1 MKKIILLLIILL
13 SLNSYSQN
21 IEKYDT
27 IVVETNYKSYYS
39 FKIKGPSFV
48 IYKLYKGGG
57 SVSRKGMDFKS
68 TLPFFDYKKNGY
80 DIGHMADAEDFAYNE
95 ILEKE
100 TFKYYNAVPQKP
112 NLNRGIWKSYETKI
126 RKISQ
131 TDSLLIIC
139 GGCDY
144 NGMIPN
150 NCFKIVYSL
159 SKRQILYSLVFTNNN
174 NSSVLDDKILIGL
187 FKEYLK

>member
-1 MKKIILLLIILL
+1 
-13 SLNSYSQN
+13 
-21 IEKYDT
+21 
-27 IVVETNYKSYYS
+27 
-39 FKIKGPSFV
+39 
-48 IYKLYKGGG
+48 
-57 SVSRKGMDFKS
+57 MDFKS
-68 TLPFFDYKKNGY
+68 TLPFFDYKKSGY

-112 NLNRGIWKSYETKI
+112 NLNRDIWKSYETKI

>member
-1 MKKIILLLIILL
+1 MKRTILVTLLLIL
-13 SLNSYSQN
+13 SIFSYSQV

-27 IVVETNYKSYYS
+27 IIIEKNYKSYYS

-57 SVSRKGMDFKS
+57 TCSRKGMEFKS
-68 TLPFFDYKKNGY
+68 TLPFFNYVKRGY
-80 DIGHMADAEDFAYNE
+80 DIGHMADAADFAYSE
-95 ILEKE
+95 ELERE
-100 TFKYYNAVPQKP
+100 TFKYYNALPQRP

-126 RKISQ
+126 RKMSQ

-144 NGMIPN
+144 SGLIPN
-150 NCFKIVYSL
+150 RCFKVYILSL
-159 SKRQILYSLVFTNNN
+159 S
-174 NSSVLDDKILIGL
+174 
-187 FKEYLK
+187 E

>member
-1 MKKIILLLIILL
+1 MKKIILFLIILL

-68 TLPFFDYKKNGY
+68 TLPFFDYKKSGY

>member
-68 TLPFFDYKKNGY
+68 TLPFFDYKKSGY

-131 TDSLLIIC
+131 TDRLLIIC

>member
-112 NLNRGIWKSYETKI
+112 NLNRGIWKGYETKI

>member
-68 TLPFFDYKKNGY
+68 TLPFFDYKKSGY

>member
-68 TLPFFDYKKNGY
+68 TLPFFDYKKSGY

-112 NLNRGIWKSYETKI
+112 NLNRDIWKSYETKI